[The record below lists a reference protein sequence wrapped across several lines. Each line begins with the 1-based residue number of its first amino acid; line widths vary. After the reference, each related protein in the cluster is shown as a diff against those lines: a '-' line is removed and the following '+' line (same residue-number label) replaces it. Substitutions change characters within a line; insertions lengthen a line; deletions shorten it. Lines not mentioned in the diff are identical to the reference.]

1 MAEVTPEAVQ
11 AAFDEW
17 CETDEFKEAVDS
29 IFNDFDLD
37 DSGSVEKSELTL
49 VSKMM
54 APEFEKQGLKS
65 PEVTDE
71 QIESTF
77 TELDVNNDGKL
88 SKEEMGPFVK
98 KLIFV
103 MIRDNFEAFVKSIVF
118 CSNLF
123 SGSQSI
129 AK

>member
-103 MIRDNFEAFVKSIVF
+103 MSLSEP
-118 CSNLF
+118 
-123 SGSQSI
+123 
-129 AK
+129 